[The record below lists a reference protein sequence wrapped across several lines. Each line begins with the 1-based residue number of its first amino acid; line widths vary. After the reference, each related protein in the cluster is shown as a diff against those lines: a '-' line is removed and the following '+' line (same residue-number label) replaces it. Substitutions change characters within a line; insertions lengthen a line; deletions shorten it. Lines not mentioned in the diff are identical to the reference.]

1 VYLEGQL
8 QTRKWQ
14 DQSGQERYSTEV
26 VLQRFR
32 GELVL
37 LGGRDEGAAPPDER
51 EGLLAQ
57 SGPNPSEQWG
67 RSATEPARG
76 ERAGGGRPG
85 KSGDFDD
92 LDDEIPF

>member
-1 VYLEGQL
+1 M
-8 QTRKWQ
+8 
-14 DQSGQERYSTEV
+14 

-37 LGGRDEGAAPPDER
+37 LGGRDEGSAAAPDER
-51 EGLLAQ
+51 EGD
-57 SGPNPSEQWG
+57 WG
-67 RSATEPARG
+67 RGAGEPARG
-76 ERAGGGRPG
+76 GGEPARGGGGRPG